1 MIIKSRGFGSSLREG
16 MDREKK
22 KVMSLVLQ
30 GPVFTTYHVSLER
43 VNVTVRANGNTADM
57 IQF

>member
-22 KVMSLVLQ
+22 KSDVT
-30 GPVFTTYHVSLER
+30 GPAGASVYNIPRLPGES
-43 VNVTVRANGNTADM
+43 
-57 IQF
+57 

>member
-1 MIIKSRGFGSSLREG
+1 MKSEG
-16 MDREKK
+16 GDGQRK

-30 GPVFTTYHVSLER
+30 GPVFTTSHVSLER
-43 VNVTVRANGNTADM
+43 VNVTVRANGKTADM

>member
-1 MIIKSRGFGSSLREG
+1 MIIKTRGFGSSLREG
-16 MDREKK
+16 MDREK